1 MGSETCKPQ
10 KGELGG
16 QDGPR
21 RPKTPG
27 PIISHFGSGSCQSV
41 RLAPPDLTTTSCNH
55 FCSSAILSKQG
66 IETQIVQPSTFFGT
80 MAPMAPMAQAD
91 QALSFFTKF
100 ELYCYETLKTRQEN
114 LSSCRRELRKLSWR
128 IKRRKGGQKG
138 LSASTL
144 KQKETLKK
152 EILKKELKAD
162 ITKLKLML
170 KPAWNRVCR
179 IRKKNE
185 TKTKK
190 NHMAMKKINDK
201 KTKEINDKKTKD
213 DKPMTRGKQAEYM
226 SCLCT

>member
-1 MGSETCKPQ
+1 MGSETCTPQ
-10 KGELGG
+10 KGDLGG

-41 RLAPPDLTTTSCNH
+41 RLS
-55 FCSSAILSKQG
+55 
-66 IETQIVQPSTFFGT
+66 FFGT
-80 MAPMAPMAQAD
+80 MEPMAQAD

-128 IKRRKGGQKG
+128 IKRRTGFQKG

-162 ITKLKLML
+162 IIKLKLML
-170 KPAWNRVCR
+170 KPAWNRVYR

-213 DKPMTRGKQAEYM
+213 DKPMTRGKPAKYI
-226 SCLCT
+226 SSRST